1 MRLFIVLSLFSFS
14 ALAQVIDIDIN
25 GRPYSCTPRSNGG
38 GNQIECVEVA
48 YAGPF
53 TRDESM
59 RLCAGARNDGPAR
72 CALKA
77 YAGPFTRDESLNLCT
92 GAYSVGP
99 ADCVIKAYA
108 GPFTRDESLRLCSS
122 PYSSVA
128 TADCALRAYSG
139 PYTREESIRMCQGN
153 KSLGKDVELLSK
165 EESDHL
171 LVEAVEKSVREGTY
185 KR

>member
-1 MRLFIVLSLFSFS
+1 MRLVLLLSLFSF
-14 ALAQVIDIDIN
+14 AAHAQVIDIDIN
-25 GRPYSCTPRSNGG
+25 GRPYSCTPRGNGGG

-77 YAGPFTRDESLNLCT
+77 YAGPFTRDESINLCT

-122 PYSSVA
+122 PYSSVS

-153 KSLGKDVELLSK
+153 KSLEAVELIGK
-165 EESDHL
+165 EESDRL
-171 LVEAVEKSVREGTY
+171 LIEANEKAMREGTY

>member
-1 MRLFIVLSLFSFS
+1 MRLFLVLSLFSFT
-14 ALAQVIDIDIN
+14 AFAQVIDIDIN
-25 GRPYSCTPRSNGG
+25 GRPYSCTPRSGG
-38 GNQIECVEVA
+38 GNPMECIEIA

-53 TRDESM
+53 TRNEAT

-92 GAYSVGP
+92 GAFSVGP

-108 GPFTRDESLRLCSS
+108 GPFTRDESFRLCNS
-122 PYSSVA
+122 PYATVS

-139 PYTREESIRMCQGN
+139 PYTREEALRMCQGS
-153 KSLGKDVELLSK
+153 KSLETAELLNK
-165 EESDHL
+165 EESDRL
-171 LVEAVEKSVREGTY
+171 LIEVNEKAMREGTY